1 MSFRSLSEIDC
12 ALYAGRV
19 PTVDRTRL
27 SGTRPTV
34 PARSETGWPSSSQG
48 KNSGAIDHWSIVLLY
63 SMGIGT
69 IAVAALLFL
78 VLMVVCLYGQLVW
91 SFTHWDLADVRL
103 TPFKP
108 LAYFLLAG
116 TFIGGTCVGL
126 WCFSGA
132 AWKKSSSVRSGAVR
146 RGTR

>member
-1 MSFRSLSEIDC
+1 
-12 ALYAGRV
+12 
-19 PTVDRTRL
+19 
-27 SGTRPTV
+27 
-34 PARSETGWPSSSQG
+34 
-48 KNSGAIDHWSIVLLY
+48 VLLY